1 MIRGVTRSVN
11 KGVIWRREA
20 TKQSQVPRPHSQ
32 NVPRLEGLAWANLD
46 GERVAHRGVVTDGV
60 PATNGNGVAA
70 AEKPATN
77 GTVAARHTAN
87 GATPSVGPAPAV
99 RLTHLTKSFGRTAVF
114 ADVNFT
120 VAQGELVEITGP
132 SGAGKTTLLRLIHGQ
147 LRPTKGQ
154 VWVGGRG
161 LHRWWRWG
169 LGRTRREVAF
179 IYQEQRLLPRLNA
192 LENLV
197 YALMLVDPAVPHARI
212 RRRALEA
219 LEAFG
224 LAGRRK
230 AYPSQL
236 SAGERQRVAVAR
248 ALASHP
254 RVLLADEPLASIDED
269 NARVVKRLLEEAA
282 AAGTT
287 VIVATHQPM
296 FKARRVLRLPA
307 GELLVRRGRANA
319 TAGSAPPLLRRLL
332 PQNGENGNGHNG
344 HTNGNGHNGT
354 ALAAKN
360 GHANGNGH
368 VNGNGH
374 NGHGSSTRKQKTR
387 TALPLWRRGTALLAN
402 SFRLVVLGGLRSWRR
417 DLRLTAPALGSM
429 ALVLVLAGMLA
440 MVGIAVANV
449 AAYEASQASVVR
461 VYLAPDAT
469 SDAVSTLKARLLADS
484 RVASVTYVSADQA
497 LQEANSRPGLESLGS
512 LSTTNPFPA
521 SLDVNARSVNQVA
534 AIAASVAGDP
544 AVDQNYPTSYDP
556 DTYSRLRNIALA
568 IGAIGGGLLL
578 IFVIVAYAVSANSV
592 RGVAAAR
599 KDEVT
604 ITRLLGARGWMLRGP
619 FMIEGLMTGA
629 LAGAVAGAIAGGAW
643 LLAQRFAAATYAQVL
658 PGVGLTSM
666 RYVVAAVIIAGMVLG
681 ALTATLGFRRYRV

>member
-1 MIRGVTRSVN
+1 M
-11 KGVIWRREA
+11 
-20 TKQSQVPRPHSQ
+20 
-32 NVPRLEGLAWANLD
+32 
-46 GERVAHRGVVTDGV
+46 AHRGVVTDGV

-77 GTVAARHTAN
+77 GTVAARPVAN

-99 RLTHLTKSFGRTAVF
+99 RLSHLTKSFGRTPVF

-161 LHRWWRWG
+161 LHKWWRWG

-197 YALMLVDPAVPHARI
+197 YALMIVDPTIPHSRI

-248 ALASHP
+248 ALASNP

-287 VIVATHQPM
+287 VIVATHQPT

-307 GELLVRRGRANA
+307 GELLVRRGRTSSAA
-319 TAGSAPPLLRRLL
+319 ASAPPLLRRLL

-344 HTNGNGHNGT
+344 HNGNGHRGNGHNGPNGT
-354 ALAAKN
+354 ALATKN
-360 GHANGNGH
+360 GHTNGNALA
-368 VNGNGH
+368 NGNGH
-374 NGHGSSTRKQKTR
+374 NGHVSATRKQKTR
-387 TALPLWRRGTALLAN
+387 TTLPLWRRGTALLAN

-429 ALVLVLAGMLA
+429 ALVLLLAGMLA

-521 SLDVNARSVNQVA
+521 SLDVNVRSVNQVA

-544 AVDQNYPTSYDP
+544 AVDQSYPTSYDP
-556 DTYSRLRNIALA
+556 DTYSRLRNIALV
-568 IGAIGGGLLL
+568 IGGIGGGLLL

-629 LAGAVAGAIAGGAW
+629 LAGAAAGAVAGGAW

-666 RYVVAAVIIAGMVLG
+666 RYVVAAVIIAGMILG

>member
-1 MIRGVTRSVN
+1 
-11 KGVIWRREA
+11 
-20 TKQSQVPRPHSQ
+20 
-32 NVPRLEGLAWANLD
+32 
-46 GERVAHRGVVTDGV
+46 VTDGV

-77 GTVAARHTAN
+77 GTAAARLAAN
-87 GATPSVGPAPAV
+87 GATPSVGPATAV
-99 RLTHLTKSFGRTAVF
+99 RLSHVTKSFGRTAVF

-161 LHRWWRWG
+161 LHKWWRWG

-192 LENLV
+192 LENLI
-197 YALMLVDPAVPHARI
+197 YALMLVDPTVPHSRI

-230 AYPSQL
+230 AYPGQL

-248 ALASHP
+248 ALASSP

-287 VIVATHQPM
+287 VIVATHQPT

-307 GELLVRRGRANA
+307 GELLVRRGRAGSA
-319 TAGSAPPLLRRLL
+319 VASAPPLLRRLL

-344 HTNGNGHNGT
+344 HNGHNGNGHNGT
-354 ALAAKN
+354 ALATKN
-360 GHANGNGH
+360 GNAHT
-368 VNGNGH
+368 NGNGH
-374 NGHGSSTRKQKTR
+374 NGHSSSTRKQKTR
-387 TALPLWRRGTALLAN
+387 TTLPLWRRGTALLAN

-556 DTYSRLRNIALA
+556 DTYSRLRNIALV
-568 IGAIGGGLLL
+568 IGGIGGGLLL

-629 LAGAVAGAIAGGAW
+629 LAGALAGAIAGGAW